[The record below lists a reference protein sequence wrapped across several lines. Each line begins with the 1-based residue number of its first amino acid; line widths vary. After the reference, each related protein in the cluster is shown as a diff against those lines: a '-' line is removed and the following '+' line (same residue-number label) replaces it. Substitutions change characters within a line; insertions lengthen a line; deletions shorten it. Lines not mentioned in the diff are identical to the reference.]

1 MGMGLREKGDQVE
14 TATVDY
20 SLKKSCHKEE
30 QRSRAMNGRM
40 GAKGGFY
47 FRVGLV

>member
-1 MGMGLREKGDQVE
+1 MKPLWTTK
-14 TATVDY
+14 
-20 SLKKSCHKEE
+20 KKSCHKEE